1 MFKRIE
7 AGDTLINRRNG
18 KQVSVIS
25 VTSDKDSQADWI
37 ITNDKGVYGCAIA
50 LEDEGWFRAVVAE
63 RWGCLASAR
72 SGD

>member
-37 ITNDKGVYGCAIA
+37 MTNDRTVYGCAIA
-50 LEDEGWFRAVVAE
+50 LEDEGWFRK
-63 RWGCLASAR
+63 R
-72 SGD
+72 